1 MLTGTSGD
9 KRQELRLTVLASDRA
24 SFDDMMANG
33 DSHGR
38 SLNETLGSALKGT
51 WTRENQRSLV
61 AGVAS
66 GSMSAQDQI
75 THSRKLVDR
84 RVVDAT
90 HRAYATSLKYFRRMA
105 KLWDLPPVLIPPR
118 SNPIG
123 GAFYTI
129 ITMLFMYLSAT
140 LRNSKS
146 KTVGEA
152 QKKTI
157 IGHIARLRSM
167 HWMINILWPEINPLL
182 NGLGNGY
189 SKRLIDLNGI
199 VPKKKATAM
208 NVQIYKQI
216 INMRWP
222 TEFSLEEKIKFLS
235 LFLTLWEGLLRQ
247 GGLIQTDKRQAF
259 SPKWYLSVRNIRLLV
274 PPSRSMAPPTHD
286 LVRDAL
292 VTPGSVI
299 TVDKP
304 PIKNNCVGQMDIEPM
319 MTKVDRIDCSDIS
332 PGYYLAQHIRLR
344 MDALK
349 HMDYESMMDQPV
361 YVDAHT
367 RWMTETEAKRVFKLV
382 VTQALTLRDGKP
394 PSKACMKGFTLYSNK
409 VGKKVHLD
417 YSKSISGTE
426 TRFMGGWA
434 ATGGDADYS
443 RPLPSSM
450 CDAHGE
456 TNNMNLN
463 TLQ

>member
-1 MLTGTSGD
+1 M
-9 KRQELRLTVLASDRA
+9 VLASDRA
-24 SFDDMMANG
+24 SFDDMMVNG

-38 SLNETLGSALKGT
+38 SLKETLGSALKGT
-51 WTRENQRSLV
+51 WTREEQRSLV

-66 GSMSAQDQI
+66 GSMPARDQI
-75 THSRKLVDR
+75 NHSRKLFDR

-90 HRAYATSLKYFRRMA
+90 HKAYATSLKYFLRMA

-146 KTVGEA
+146 KVVGEA

-157 IGHIARLRSM
+157 TGHIARVRTM
-167 HWMINILWPEINPLL
+167 HWMINISWPEVKPLL
-182 NGLGNGY
+182 NDLGKGY
-189 SKRLIDLNGI
+189 CKRLIDLNGV

-216 INMRWP
+216 INMKWP
-222 TEFSLEEKIKFLS
+222 IEFSLEEKIKFLS

-247 GGLIQTDKRQAF
+247 GGLLQTDKRQAF
-259 SPKWYLSVRNIRLLV
+259 SPKWYLSIRSARLLV
-274 PPSRSMAPPTHD
+274 PPSRSTAPPTHD
-286 LVRDAL
+286 LIREAL

-319 MTKVDRIDCSDIS
+319 MTTVDRKDCSDIS
-332 PGYYLAQHIRLR
+332 PGHYLAQHVRSR
-344 MDALK
+344 MEALK
-349 HMDYESMMDQPV
+349 HMDYESMMDQPM
-361 YVDAHT
+361 YVDARN
-367 RWMTETEAKRVFKLV
+367 RWLTETEAKRVFKLV
-382 VTQALTLRDGKP
+382 VTQALTLRDGEP

-443 RPLPSSM
+443 RALPSSM
-450 CDAHGE
+450 CDAHDE